1 MSYNN
6 VEFDVSKYD
15 RVTIGKSER
24 CDIRL
29 DNPYVSRMHAAVYYE
44 DGQYYL
50 EDLKSSNGTYLNGR
64 KISGKQVI
72 ENGDLITIRE
82 YGFTF
87 AEGIISMG
95 EKVSKAERTDK
106 VYGSDAYPHDYRRTP
121 RLKKEMPTDVVEID
135 TPPSASGKPET
146 NWFTIL
152 ASPIMTIIIMV
163 VMCLLSFASPSMM
176 IFTIPMSL
184 LSVIMAFYGHFA
196 QKKAASKND
205 RLREK
210 KYTEYLDQVEG
221 KIRKLKKKQIEA
233 LQQDSPSLQECLSI
247 VLKKENRL
255 WSKRPSDAD
264 YLSVRIGSGVC
275 DATFTV
281 QGLRD
286 GFTMEEDY
294 LVDRAKEIAE
304 NAKKVQGSPVECNL
318 RTDRIVGVLG
328 NRRAV
333 INTGKNM
340 IVELATM
347 HSYEDV
353 LLVVLG
359 KKEERNDW
367 EFMKWFPHTFDS
379 DRKRRYF
386 ADDADDIEETL
397 KCLEEILKSRE
408 MKGGEKR
415 DISFAPSIVVLI
427 TDIHQLSLQPT
438 VWKYIFERENLG
450 VYSILLFNQMDKLP
464 KECNT
469 IIEVTEGKGRI
480 FSKNNTDKKTKFS
493 LEHIR
498 VDLNEYERL
507 SRAMAPIRSI
517 GGSAESTLPKS
528 ITFYEG
534 YGIKSASEFS
544 VGDSWS
550 RSQIHRTM
558 AVPIGVKGNGETY
571 YLDIID
577 NFSVSKYGLVTH
589 GPHGMIAGTT
599 GSGKTE
605 SIQTWILSMALH
617 FSPQEI
623 SFVLIDF
630 KGSNL
635 LLPFNNLPH
644 IAGTISDLDETISR
658 NQIALESEMNRRKRC
673 FAECKVADIM
683 SYHSKYNAQ
692 NGEGMENIPYLFIVI
707 DEFAEFK
714 QKYPD
719 YIPWIESIYAI
730 GRTLGVFMIIMTQ
743 KPDGTVTDKM
753 EANARFR
760 ICLKTQSEA
769 DSKTLLK
776 RPDAAYIVNP
786 GRAYIR
792 VGEDEM
798 YDAVQTY
805 YCNAKIKDQ
814 ESDEK
819 EYHISKVKDIGKR
832 VEYSDPNNSSSGKS
846 EIKLDERTALLKQ
859 IEKYVK
865 ENDIPGA
872 RNIWTERLSSVIML
886 DEITKPNYENGTWNN
901 GCLGLSLD
909 IGIIDDPYNQTKY
922 PLTLDF
928 VKNGHAVMYGSPQ
941 SGKTTF
947 VETVIMAAVKKY
959 TPEDVNIYVLDFGS
973 HTLEGLFGS
982 YPHVGSVAG
991 DVDEK
996 KLDQMV
1002 NFINDLYEERKSTFS
1017 KEGVN
1022 NLSTYCEVSGN
1033 KIPYILVV
1041 IDRYEIIKEIYSD
1054 YDDIFT
1060 QMSSTCGSYGIYIVA
1075 AAGNTN
1081 ALGYKIS
1088 QNVKTKMAMQLT
1100 DPSDYIEI
1108 VGKTGGFAPETYPG
1122 RGLVAGPLEF
1132 QCAIPVN
1139 MSSEAEN
1146 IKYIKAL
1153 GNEMTNAWNGECAPS
1168 VDEYVPP
1175 KRKRISNTIDDYY
1188 DDDLY
1193 DESENVN
1200 YYDGDN
1206 DNQSSTEIKA
1216 GNDEKMDLTNISVDD
1231 ARLFYILGEDEERNY
1246 EIAKS
1251 LIREQ
1256 LCNLSV
1262 HLVCFENDM
1271 ELQMDHDVLTVIRD
1285 VNEFESYIDD
1295 VVEELNV
1302 RRNQHSLDEEMEFD
1316 PIIIWLKNYR
1326 HIHNELSDKTVKRL
1340 GQIAKLSEGLNV
1352 FIGMTIDPDAFEYYA
1367 SSGNTICTYMKYE
1380 KSGVQL

>member
-1 MSYNN
+1 MSGRS

-50 EDLKSSNGTYLNGR
+50 EDLKSANGTYLNGR

-95 EKVSKAERTDK
+95 EKVSKAERADK

-135 TPPSASGKPET
+135 APPSAAGKPET
-146 NWFTIL
+146 NWFSVL
-152 ASPIMTIIIMV
+152 ASPIVTILVMV
-163 VMCLLSFASPSMM
+163 AMCLLSFASPSMM
-176 IFTIPMSL
+176 IFTIPMSI
-184 LSVIMAFYGHFA
+184 LSVVMAFYGHFA
-196 QKKAASKND
+196 QKKAAAKND

-210 KYTEYLDQVEG
+210 KYTEYLDQIEG

-247 VLKKENRL
+247 VLEKENRL
-255 WSKRPSDAD
+255 WSKRPSDED
-264 YLSVRIGSGVC
+264 YLAVRIGSGVC
-275 DATFTV
+275 DATFSV
-281 QGLRD
+281 QGIRD
-286 GFTMEEDY
+286 GFTMEEDT

-304 NAKKVQGSPVECNL
+304 KAKTVQGSPVECNL

-333 INTGKNM
+333 INVGKNM
-340 IVELATM
+340 IVELTTM

-359 KKEERNDW
+359 KKEEKQDW

-379 DRKRRYF
+379 DRRRRYF
-386 ADDADDIEETL
+386 ALDDDDIEDTL
-397 KCLEEILKSRE
+397 KNLEEILKSRE
-408 MKGGEKR
+408 MKGGEKSS
-415 DISFAPSIVVLI
+415 ISFSPSIVVLV
-427 TDIHQLSLQPT
+427 TDYHQLSLQPT

-480 FSKNNTDKKTKFS
+480 FSKFISDKKTKFT

-498 VDLNEYERL
+498 TDLNEYERL

-517 GGSAESTLPKS
+517 GGVAENSLPKNL
-528 ITFYEG
+528 TFYEG
-534 YGIKSASEFS
+534 YGIKSAEEFS
-544 VGDSWS
+544 VGESWS
-550 RSQIHRTM
+550 RSQVHRSM

-577 NFSVSKYGLVTH
+577 NFSVSKYGMVTH

-617 FSPQEI
+617 FSPQDV

-630 KGSNL
+630 KGANL

-658 NQIALESEMNRRKRC
+658 NQIALESEMNRRKKR

-683 SYHSKYNAQ
+683 SYHNKYHLQ

-805 YCNAKIKDQ
+805 YCNAKVKGKGT
-814 ESDEK
+814 DEK
-819 EYHISKVKDIGKR
+819 EFHVSIVDHLGKR
-832 VEYSDPNNSSSGKS
+832 VEYIDPDKASSAKGEVKI
-846 EIKLDERTALLKQ
+846 EERAELLKQ
-859 IEKYVK
+859 IEKYVT
-865 ENDIPGA
+865 ENHIERA
-872 RNIWTERLSSVIML
+872 RQIWTERLSSR
-886 DEITKPNYENGTWNN
+886 ITIDDITVSNYRDGIWMNEYP
-901 GCLGLSLD
+901 GLSLD
-909 IGIIDDPYNQTKY
+909 IGMIDDPYNQNKY
-922 PLTLDF
+922 PLVLDF

-947 VETVIMAAVKKY
+947 IESVIMAAVKKY

-973 HTLEGLFGS
+973 HILQGLFGA
-982 YPHVGSVAG
+982 YPHVGGVAG
-991 DVDEK
+991 DVDED
-996 KLDQMV
+996 KLDLMIQ
-1002 NFINDLYEERKSTFS
+1002 FISEVFEERKDIFS

-1022 NLSTYCEVSGN
+1022 NLSTYCEVSGK
-1033 KIPYILVV
+1033 KIPYILIA
-1041 IDRYEIIKEIYSD
+1041 IDRYETIKDEYPD
-1054 YDDIFT
+1054 YEDIFT

-1075 AAGNTN
+1075 SAGNTN
-1081 ALGYKIS
+1081 AIGYKMS
-1088 QNVKTKMAMQLT
+1088 QNVKAAMAMQLT

-1108 VGKTGGFAPETYPG
+1108 VGKTNGFVPETYPG

-1132 QCAIPVN
+1132 QCAMPVN
-1139 MSSEAEN
+1139 KPTEAEN
-1146 IKYIKAL
+1146 IKYIKGL
-1153 GNEMTNAWNGECAPS
+1153 GSEMASTWSGECAPNIE
-1168 VDEYVPP
+1168 DYVSKKP
-1175 KRKRISNTIDDYY
+1175 KKQKKSEEYY
-1188 DDDLY
+1188 DDIDD
-1193 DESENVN
+1193 DEDSSIS
-1200 YYDGDN
+1200 N
-1206 DNQSSTEIKA
+1206 DPEEEITSPI
-1216 GNDEKMDLTNISVDD
+1216 DEESIKSVDVENISLEGV
-1231 ARLFYILGEDEERNY
+1231 RLFYISGEDEPQNY

-1251 LIREQ
+1251 LIMEQ
-1256 LCNLSV
+1256 INHSEV
-1262 HLVCFENDM
+1262 DLVCFGED
-1271 ELQMDHDVLTVIRD
+1271 EDIQVDSGKILVINEVD
-1285 VNEFESYIDD
+1285 EFETYIDNL
-1295 VVEELNV
+1295 VKELSD
-1302 RRNQHSLDEEMEFD
+1302 RRNRYAADENVAFE
-1316 PIIIWLKNYR
+1316 PIVVWLKNYR
-1326 HIHNELSDKTVKRL
+1326 RIHNAVSDKTVKRL
-1340 GQIAKLSEGLNV
+1340 GQIAKLGEGLNV
-1352 FIGMTIDPDAFEYYA
+1352 FIGMTVDPDAFEYYA
-1367 SSGNTICTYMKYE
+1367 TKDTVCTYMKYE
-1380 KSGVQL
+1380 KHGIQL